1 MVRNSRPVELD
12 GSVLRI
18 APSRFITPV
27 ADLDEAAGTL
37 APRLMA
43 YALARTGCRRTA
55 EDIAQDALTALV
67 RRWRH
72 AGPPESPDAYVFAI
86 AKRRVGRAI
95 FRRAVTVSLDV
106 LRGVARD
113 QPAVDEAYEQRAELS
128 NVMTALGALPRADR
142 EALLLRL
149 VGELPFTE
157 IAVLMR
163 TSPAAVKMR
172 VSRAR
177 RRLVDLLPEVSHG
190 RRAHTA

>member
-1 MVRNSRPVELD
+1 VEI
-12 GSVLRI
+12 SVLLT
-18 APSRFITPV
+18 APSGFIPCV

-37 APRLMA
+37 APRLIA
-43 YALARTGCRRTA
+43 YVLARTGCRRTA

-72 AGPPESPDAYVFAI
+72 VGPPESPDAYVFAI

-95 FRRAVTVSLDV
+95 IRRALTVPLEV
-106 LRGVARD
+106 LRGVAGD
-113 QPAVDEAYEQRAELS
+113 EPAVDRSYEQRAELAT
-128 NVMTALGALPRADR
+128 VMTALRALPRADR

-157 IAVLMR
+157 IAVLMH

-177 RRLVDLLPEVSHG
+177 RRLVNSLPERSNG
-190 RRAHTA
+190 RRTHTA